1 MEDAAE
7 AEPVKYFVPTA
18 PRPTLLLYSRL
29 FEFDAARLVQ
39 ILAGV
44 KTAVPH
50 LQILTVGTG
59 LYEEDAAQLRRQLIK
74 ADLMEAVTDMGWV
87 EVDKLPGVLQ
97 TADVGLYLMDDT
109 LLNRT
114 KCPVKLADMLT
125 MGVPV
130 VAEAV
135 GQVSEYVVNG
145 RSGRLR
151 SSGDVAGITADLIH
165 LLQSAEERTQLSA
178 GALAHMRENF
188 TWERLSQ
195 LVEAAYQ

>member
-1 MEDAAE
+1 
-7 AEPVKYFVPTA
+7 
-18 PRPTLLLYSRL
+18 LLYSRL
-29 FEFDAARLVQ
+29 FEFDTARLVQ

-59 LYEEDAAQLRRQLIK
+59 LYEADAAQFRQQLVE
-74 ADLMEAVTDMGWV
+74 AGLLEAVTDAGWV
-87 EVDKLPGVLQ
+87 EVEKLPGVLL

-114 KCPVKLADMLT
+114 KCPVKLADMLAV
-125 MGVPV
+125 GLPV

-135 GQVSEYVVNG
+135 GQVAEYVVNG

-151 SSGDVAGITADLIH
+151 PSGDVAGITADLIY
-165 LLQSAEERTQLSA
+165 LLQNAEARAQLSA
-178 GALAHMRENF
+178 GALAQMREKF
-188 TWERLSQ
+188 TWEYLSQ
-195 LVEAAYQ
+195 LAEAAYQ